1 MRIPLT
7 SDCPYEVGD
16 RFRFKPSAYSAGVS
30 PFGSDLDVEV
40 LGTVERVHEA
50 HRWYRASWDGPQ
62 GPMFECFKF

>member
-1 MRIPLT
+1 MKIPLT

-50 HRWYRASWDGPQ
+50 HRWYRVSYDTPQ
-62 GPMFECFKF
+62 GVQHETFKF